1 MENHKTVA
9 FNFTCVQ
16 TEILKIAKTDSPE
29 EINEKEEINSELMEI
44 NYFKEKY
51 PKEWKEAEEIINSQQ
66 ELPFDFGNLNDFR
79 VLEKLK
85 ELGLE

>member
-16 TEILKIAKTDSPE
+16 TEILKIANTDSPE

-79 VLEKLK
+79 ILEKLK

>member
-1 MENHKTVA
+1 
-9 FNFTCVQ
+9 
-16 TEILKIAKTDSPE
+16 
-29 EINEKEEINSELMEI
+29 MEI